1 MREVL
6 NIWEGKDPET
16 IYEARQQGFK
26 LGWQQGFEL
35 GWQQGFKLGWQ
46 QGLAYCAQ
54 QTAEEIANR
63 LIQKGMSHQDVQE
76 MTQLSSDVI
85 ERLKNDS

>member
-1 MREVL
+1 MNLSNSKSEPFRSDFAEL
-6 NIWEGKDPET
+6 G
-16 IYEARQQGFK
+16 K
-26 LGWQQGFEL
+26 LGL
-35 GWQQGFKLGWQ
+35 GMEKGMEKG
-46 QGLAYCAQ
+46 AQ

-76 MTQLSSDVI
+76 MTQLSSDAI